1 VRVLAVADY
10 ERSKLHPEVPTF
22 RESGYPVALPLLYSL
37 TAPHNTPQKIVD
49 ILAKGMQEVFK
60 RYGKE
65 IEIEL
70 MRMDA
75 IPTFY
80 DSARSIQAYDQDYE
94 VTLKLAKELG
104 MIEK

>member
-1 VRVLAVADY
+1 M
-10 ERSKLHPEVPTF
+10 
-22 RESGYPVALPLLYSL
+22 
-37 TAPHNTPQKIVD
+37 D
-49 ILAKGMQEVFK
+49 ILAKGMQEVFN

-65 IEIEL
+65 IENEL